1 MAGSEDVVTQ
11 GGVAVGWPFGRLV
24 ANLWPGCFRTGLLGE
39 SKGEGGVGDEALSM
53 TLAVPRDNDSCGA
66 LSLKA

>member
-24 ANLWPGCFRTGLLGE
+24 AGVWPGCFRTGLLGE